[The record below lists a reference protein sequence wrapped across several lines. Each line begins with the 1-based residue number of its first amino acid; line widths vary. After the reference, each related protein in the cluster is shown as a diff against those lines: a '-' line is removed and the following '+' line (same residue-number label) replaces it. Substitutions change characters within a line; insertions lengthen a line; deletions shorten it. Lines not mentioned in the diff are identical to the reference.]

1 LLSIK
6 PPINRLGGDGQGAPM
21 AFSTSASKERQQ
33 APAVTSANGCFGLV
47 RHQVAPGDLMMTS
60 QWATRPGE
68 YPDIAYPHL
77 S

>member
-1 LLSIK
+1 MAKVRGCLSVLLLQ
-6 PPINRLGGDGQGAPM
+6 R
-21 AFSTSASKERQQ
+21 ASM
-33 APAVTSANGCFGLV
+33 TSANGCFGLV
-47 RHQVAPGDLMMTS
+47 RYQVAPGDLMMTS